1 MNVSRI
7 DDNDR
12 CHAAYRPRAFSM
24 VKDAGGVWQCQYDE
38 TDDLKI

>member
-1 MNVSRI
+1 M
-7 DDNDR
+7 DR
-12 CHAAYRPRAFSM
+12 TRAFTM